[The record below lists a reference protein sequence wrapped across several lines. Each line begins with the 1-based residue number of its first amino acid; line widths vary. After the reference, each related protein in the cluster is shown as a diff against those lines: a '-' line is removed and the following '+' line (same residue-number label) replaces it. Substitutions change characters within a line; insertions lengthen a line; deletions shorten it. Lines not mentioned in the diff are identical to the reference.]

1 MPGSMPA
8 VNYNEAFAK
17 ELRRLNEQQKIAV
30 ATIEGPVLVI
40 AGPGTGKTQII
51 ATRIGQLLASEEA
64 QAQPHNILCLTYTE
78 AGAIAMRKRLL
89 KIIGTD
95 AHRITIETFHAF
107 CNTVIQQNIEYF
119 GRRELEPISEL
130 ERSALMEELI
140 NELDPMHPLRRLKGD
155 IYFEAGRL
163 QHLFSTMKQED
174 WSVVQVTEASDR
186 YIEDLPNRDEYIY
199 KRNTKDKK
207 KGDLKENDI
216 AAEAEKM
223 EGIKTGCTFVSGV

>member
-1 MPGSMPA
+1 MPGSIAP
-8 VNYNEAFAK
+8 VNFNEAFAK
-17 ELRRLNEQQKIAV
+17 ELSRLNEQQKIAV
-30 ATIEGPVLVI
+30 STIEGPVLVI

-119 GRRELEPISEL
+119 GRRELEPITGSA
-130 ERSALMEELI
+130 RS
-140 NELDPMHPLRRLKGD
+140 
-155 IYFEAGRL
+155 
-163 QHLFSTMKQED
+163 
-174 WSVVQVTEASDR
+174 
-186 YIEDLPNRDEYIY
+186 
-199 KRNTKDKK
+199 
-207 KGDLKENDI
+207 
-216 AAEAEKM
+216 
-223 EGIKTGCTFVSGV
+223 